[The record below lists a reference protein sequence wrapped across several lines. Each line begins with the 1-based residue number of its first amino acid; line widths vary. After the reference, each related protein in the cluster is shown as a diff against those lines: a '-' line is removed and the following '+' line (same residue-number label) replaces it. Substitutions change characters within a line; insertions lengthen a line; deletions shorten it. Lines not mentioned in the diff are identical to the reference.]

1 MIDRKVY
8 LFDPSLE
15 MRDVELKVE
24 FSVVCED
31 FKFPIVYPLF
41 DGVDPEL
48 VNEEDLLELEILFL
62 LHLRRSS

>member
-1 MIDRKVY
+1 VIDSKVY

-24 FSVVCED
+24 LSVVCED
-31 FKFPIVYPLF
+31 FKFPVVHPLF

-48 VNEEDLLELEILFL
+48 VD
-62 LHLRRSS
+62 